1 MDDYAIRPLRFG
13 GVVVIGGFVMNIHYE
28 SDLRHERVMQE
39 RLDEERRQA
48 REAAAE
54 LLKAAGFAS
63 VLLCI
68 CFALAVVGA
77 AIILPF
83 IK

>member
-1 MDDYAIRPLRFG
+1 MSI
-13 GVVVIGGFVMNIHYE
+13 NIHRE
-28 SDLRHERVMQE
+28 SDLRHERMMQE

-48 REAAAE
+48 RVAAMQ
-54 LLKAAGFAS
+54 LLKAAGFA
-63 VLLCI
+63 VVWVCVCFTIACI
-68 CFALAVVGA
+68 GA